1 MKKGKPI
8 EPGCLAMIVGSKTC
22 AENNG
27 RTVKVLRRLVNGE
40 MGENGMRVY
49 TRHPI
54 SWLVE
59 SLSTP
64 LSLMTTKGRKL
75 QVMRRAYAPKFLIRL
90 DDDEEPKQETR
101 VTETHKPKAEEVF

>member
-8 EPGCLAMIVGSKTC
+8 EPGCLALIVGSKTC
-22 AENNG
+22 PENNSK
-27 RTVKVLRRLVNGE
+27 TVRVIRRLVNGE
-40 MGENGMRVY
+40 MGENGMRIY
-49 TRHPI
+49 TRQPV

-59 SLSTP
+59 SLRTP

-90 DDDEEPKQETR
+90 DDDEEPKQET
-101 VTETHKPKAEEVF
+101 TEEVF